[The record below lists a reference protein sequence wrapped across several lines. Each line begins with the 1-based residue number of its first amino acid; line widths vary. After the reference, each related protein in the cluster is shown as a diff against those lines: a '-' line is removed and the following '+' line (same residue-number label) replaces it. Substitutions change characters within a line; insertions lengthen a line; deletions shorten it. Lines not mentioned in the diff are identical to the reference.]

1 MCQEQQSMKIYFA
14 GSIRGGRE
22 DARIYKEIIDY
33 LKSHGNML
41 SEEVGDLS
49 LTAEDGDKYSDSCI
63 HERDL
68 NWLASADV
76 LVAEV
81 TTPSLGVGYE
91 IGNAVCQHKR
101 VLCLYRPKEGK
112 RLSAMIAGCPDITNV
127 EYSTLDE
134 AKNAIDNFLKKS

>member
-1 MCQEQQSMKIYFA
+1 MKIYFA

-22 DARIYKEIIDY
+22 DARIYNEIIDY
-33 LKSHGNML
+33 LKSYGNVL

-49 LTAEDGDKYSDSCI
+49 LTEEDGDKYSDSYI

-81 TTPSLGVGYE
+81 TIPSLGVGYE
-91 IGNAVCQHKR
+91 IGNAVLQHKR
-101 VLCLYRPKEGK
+101 VLCLYRQKKGE
-112 RLSAMIAGCPDITNV
+112 RLSAMIAGCPGITNV
-127 EYSTLDE
+127 KYSTLDE
-134 AKNAIDNFLKKS
+134 AKNAIDKFLKNS